1 MLWKA
6 WVFLIVTSKYFG
18 EKKILLFP
26 VTFFSKEIIV
36 HYISNVNSSSD
47 LQKTLSDPLYNDGY
61 ELLM

>member
-6 WVFLIVTSKYFG
+6 CGFLIVTSKYFG
-18 EKKILLFP
+18 EKKILFP

-36 HYISNVNSSSD
+36 HNISNVNSSSD

>member
-6 WVFLIVTSKYFG
+6 WGFLIVTSKYFG
-18 EKKILLFP
+18 EKKILFP